1 MPGIE
6 SFLDRYIP
14 DGGDTALDV
23 GANRG
28 VWSRYLAERFPT
40 VYAVEPNPALQDA
53 LRTLHPHVQ
62 VIPNGAWSCAQ
73 RRTFTEYAHDAN
85 TSAADDWAGIMAGA
99 PAGSFEALCVPID
112 DMLIEGRVDFIKLDV
127 EAAEV
132 EALRGAEQII
142 QRDRPHLII
151 EVHTAQGGAEV
162 ARILGEWRY
171 RLTMVRHPYY
181 DESSPWWDEHY
192 WLVCEPD

>member
-14 DGGDTALDV
+14 DAGDTALDV

-28 VWSRYLAERFPT
+28 VWSAFLAERFPT

-73 RRTFTEYAHDAN
+73 RRIFTQYAHDAN

-99 PAGSFEALCVPID
+99 PAGSFEALCMPID

-132 EALRGAEQII
+132 EAVRGAEQII

-171 RLTMVRHPYY
+171 RLTMGYPTHG
-181 DESSPWWDEHY
+181 
-192 WLVCEPD
+192 